1 MLSTAV
7 SGLVERLHVDEGA
20 RVSRGDV
27 LLELD
32 SEIAKYA
39 LVRLQATVQQ
49 RQIDLEDAERRL
61 AESEKVGPAGGIP
74 QTLIDSIRF

>member
-1 MLSTAV
+1 MSATGTVSSPRTAVLSTAV

-32 SEIAKYA
+32 SEIAEFV
-39 LVRLQATVQQ
+39 LVRLQAAVQ
-49 RQIDLEDAERRL
+49 
-61 AESEKVGPAGGIP
+61 
-74 QTLIDSIRF
+74 